1 MYIILY
7 QLEESSLA
15 SNAVAFLT
23 QSNITH
29 ASIYFNGLNYD
40 TNLYRNGFNISSVLK
55 DNPNRLCY
63 LFKLDLIN
71 YDVQLIE
78 NFIQQS
84 LDKPYALLAYISWLW
99 GVNTNDKLHCFD
111 VISNALMLL
120 GYELND
126 LLKLRP
132 IGSTVFKYLTE
143 ELGLSYKTL
152 LCAQIEPEIN
162 AETISKL

>member
-15 SNAVAFLT
+15 SQSVAFLT

-29 ASIYFNGLNYD
+29 ASIHFNGLNYD
-40 TNLYRNGFNISSVLK
+40 TNLYRNGFNVSSVLEE
-55 DNPNRLCY
+55 NPNRKCY
-63 LFKLDLIN
+63 LFKLDLID
-71 YDVQLIE
+71 YDKKLIE

-84 LDKPYALLAYISWLW
+84 LNKPYDLLAYISWLW
-99 GVNTNDKLHCFD
+99 GINTNDKLHCFD
-111 VISNALMLL
+111 VIVNVLVLL
-120 GYELND
+120 GYDLTD

-132 IGSTVFKYLTE
+132 IGSTLFKYLTE
-143 ELGLSYKTL
+143 ELNLSYKTL

>member
-7 QLEESSLA
+7 KLEKSSLA
-15 SNAVAFLT
+15 SQSVSFLT
-23 QSNITH
+23 QSDITH
-29 ASIYFNGLNYD
+29 ASIYINGLNYD
-40 TNLYRNGFNISSVLK
+40 TNLYRNGFNISTVLNE
-55 DNPNRLCY
+55 NPNRECY
-63 LFKLDLIN
+63 LFKLDLID

-84 LDKPYALLAYISWLW
+84 LNKPYDLLAYVSWLW
-99 GVNTNDKLHCFD
+99 GINTNDKLHCFD
-111 VISNALMLL
+111 IIVNVLILL
-120 GYELND
+120 GYDLNN

-132 IGSTVFKYLTE
+132 IGSTLFKFLTE
-143 ELGLSYKTL
+143 ELSLSYKTL